1 MSGQEEEAAAKRQA
15 ARAVGSE
22 GRPQISVTDAFEST
36 AVEQAG
42 QEALL
47 PGWSEQGLPAC
58 LCKEGIYMRQQ
69 RVSKRLLNPFLPK
82 HREPQYRAVAD
93 SWLAGSG
100 RGGGTSQWTF
110 QSKRRGGENLLKE
123 TF

>member
-1 MSGQEEEAAAKRQA
+1 M
-15 ARAVGSE
+15 GSE
-22 GRPQISVTDAFEST
+22 DRPQISVTDAFENT

-42 QEALL
+42 QEALR

-69 RVSKRLLNPFLPK
+69 RLSKRLLNPFLPK
-82 HREPQYRAVAD
+82 TPGASVYDRAVAD

-100 RGGGTSQWTF
+100 GGGLPTGPF
-110 QSKRRGGENLLKE
+110 KVKDGVAGGGLQE